1 MKKII
6 IILFGLSLLNS
17 CTGMSLDSN
26 NLKDKLLKFKNS
38 KSHSEFNEK

>member
-6 IILFGLSLLNS
+6 IIIFALSLLNS

-26 NLKDKLLKFKNS
+26 NLKEKLLKFKNS
-38 KSHSEFNEK
+38 KSHSEFNKK